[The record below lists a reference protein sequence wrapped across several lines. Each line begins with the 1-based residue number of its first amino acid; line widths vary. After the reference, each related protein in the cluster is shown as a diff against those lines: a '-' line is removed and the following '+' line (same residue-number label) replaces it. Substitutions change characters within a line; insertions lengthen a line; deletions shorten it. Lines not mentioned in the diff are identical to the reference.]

1 MHTLLRSF
9 LPACLIFLIGS
20 CAVQDHFPP
29 QETNPCRIRLRLSDL
44 NYRSLQPGE
53 TVTVGQQV
61 TGWNEGLF
69 FVRDI
74 QQINGVSYAIGW
86 KDETYRIGAEES
98 NTSYEYDAQGR
109 VIKTVNRLKR
119 PTANFT
125 YEYIYTSPTQIDV
138 KDTPDYF
145 HYPVPLSYHKTYSL
159 NSQGMVI
166 DSNVT
171 YDAEGYV
178 VRRGPYTYTI
188 ENGNLVRADEGGNI
202 TTYEYDLTKPN
213 PVPDPVTFFG
223 KSDRNLRTDM
233 HAIIPGVQMEF
244 DLKYIYDSAGRLKYQ
259 IRMHKYTDDPR
270 IRLLI
275 NGYEW
280 ECPQ

>member
-1 MHTLLRSF
+1 MQTLIRYF
-9 LPACLIFLIGS
+9 LPACFILLFGS
-20 CAVQDHFPP
+20 CTVQDHLPP
-29 QETNPCRIRLRLSDL
+29 SESSPCRISLRLSSL
-44 NYRSLQPGE
+44 NYHAIQPGE
-53 TVTVGQQV
+53 TVTLGAQV
-61 TGWNEGLF
+61 EGWNF
-69 FVRDI
+69 TPFIVRDI
-74 QQINGVSYAIGW
+74 QEINGISYAIGW

-119 PTANFT
+119 PTADITN
-125 YEYIYTSPTQIDV
+125 EYTYTSPTRIDL
-138 KDTPDYF
+138 KYTPNYF
-145 HYPVPLSYHKTYSL
+145 HYPVPPSYNDSYTL

-166 DSNVT
+166 DRNVT

-178 VRRGPYTYTI
+178 IRRGPSRYTI

-202 TTYEYDLTKPN
+202 TLYEYDLTRPN

-233 HAIIPGVQMEF
+233 HVIIPGVQMEF
-244 DLKYIYDSAGRLKYQ
+244 DLYYIYDNARRLKYQ
-259 IRMHKYTDDPR
+259 IQRYSYADDPR
-270 IRLLI
+270 IRLQI

-280 ECPQ
+280 TCPQ